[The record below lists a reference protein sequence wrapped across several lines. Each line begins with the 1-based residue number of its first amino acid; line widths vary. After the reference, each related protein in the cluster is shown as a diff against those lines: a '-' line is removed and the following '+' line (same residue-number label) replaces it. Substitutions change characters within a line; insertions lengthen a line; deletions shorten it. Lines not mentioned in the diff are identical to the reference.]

1 MAAGTLD
8 YFAPLPSVAAS
19 RQELNLKKSL
29 ADQMERALK
38 EQKQE
43 IETRDTQ
50 SVQHGQ
56 KLEKLEEQADKATQQ
71 VRKMEVSLAECH
83 KEIEMYIDQLKEARD
98 AHEQELEERR
108 LEVRCQ

>member
-1 MAAGTLD
+1 
-8 YFAPLPSVAAS
+8 
-19 RQELNLKKSL
+19 
-29 ADQMERALK
+29 MERALK

-83 KEIEMYIDQLKEARD
+83 KEIEMYIGQLKEARV

-108 LEVRCQ
+108 LEVRCIKATFKRQTLQRFVRNCPHSR